1 MPNTELLESGK
12 DSTHVVTSW
21 DIIAGDVKPA
31 DSILIYDESGDHAAL
46 QAAEVAA
53 NAGAKVEIMTP
64 DRTFSAGVMAMNLV
78 PYMRSLQDKDTT
90 FHRRSSPIRSRA
102 PWQQAG
108 SPDWD
113 RLQ

>member
-1 MPNTELLESGK
+1 
-12 DSTHVVTSW
+12 
-21 DIIAGDVKPA
+21 
-31 DSILIYDESGDHAAL
+31 
-46 QAAEVAA
+46 
-53 NAGAKVEIMTP
+53 MTP

-90 FHRRSSPIRSRA
+90 FTVARRLLGVER